1 MEWRSDLILK
11 ALLILGPLRRPN
23 LGLEGAFLPHF
34 LGSLPRRVVDVSESI
49 VTEKR
54 IRVKKVLERN

>member
-1 MEWRSDLILK
+1 MRSDLILK
-11 ALLILGPLRRPN
+11 ALFGSGLLRRPK

-54 IRVKKVLERN
+54 IRVKKILGRN